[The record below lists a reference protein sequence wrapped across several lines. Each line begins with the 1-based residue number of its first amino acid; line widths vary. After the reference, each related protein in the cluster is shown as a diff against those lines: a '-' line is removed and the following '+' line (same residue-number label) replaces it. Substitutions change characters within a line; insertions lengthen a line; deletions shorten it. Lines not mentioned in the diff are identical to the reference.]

1 MAGLRRRRPARC
13 SGRVREPRAEIR
25 RPGLSSF
32 WSRIVV
38 GAVLLPAV
46 LGLVYLG
53 GWWLWVLALLAA
65 LIALHE
71 LYRIARPLRP
81 LVLAGY
87 AGTALALLGAQL
99 GGIPWMTAGF
109 LSTIA
114 LAFVLKGVSDT
125 RQSLAVAIAT
135 TVFGVAWIGL
145 GLGHTVL
152 LRSIPEHGR
161 LAVFTVLLT
170 VFAADAFAYFVGLMI
185 GRHKMAP
192 VLSPGKTWEG
202 LAAGTIVAV
211 LVPFFALYHQHFL
224 TIGESLALGVVIA
237 ISAPLGDLFES
248 ALKRDMTVKDSGRLL
263 GGHGGMLDRLDA
275 LLFASVA
282 SYYLVRAF
290 GWA

>member
-1 MAGLRRRRPARC
+1 
-13 SGRVREPRAEIR
+13 
-25 RPGLSSF
+25 LSSF

-53 GWWLWVLALLAA
+53 GWWLWVLALVAA

-87 AGTALALLGAQL
+87 AGTVLALLGAQL

-114 LAFVLKGVSDT
+114 VAFVLKGIT

-145 GLGHTVL
+145 GLGHALL

-170 VFAADAFAYFVGLMI
+170 VFAADALAYFVGLLI

-202 LAAGTIVAV
+202 LVAGTIVAI

-248 ALKRDMTVKDSGRLL
+248 ALKRDMNVKDSGRLL
-263 GGHGGMLDRLDA
+263 GGHGGMLDRIDA

>member
-1 MAGLRRRRPARC
+1 M
-13 SGRVREPRAEIR
+13 
-25 RPGLSSF
+25 SSF

-53 GWWLWVLALLAA
+53 GWWLWVLAVVAA

-71 LYRIARPLRP
+71 LYRLTRPLRP

-87 AGTALALLGAQL
+87 AGTLLALLGAQL

-114 LAFVLKGVSDT
+114 LAFVLKGISDT

-145 GLGHTVL
+145 GLGHALL

-170 VFAADAFAYFVGLMI
+170 VFAADAFAYFVGLLI

-192 VLSPGKTWEG
+192 VLSPGTTWEG
-202 LAAGTIVAV
+202 LVAGTIVAV
-211 LVPFFALYHQHFL
+211 LLPFFALYHQH
-224 TIGESLALGVVIA
+224 LGVVIA
-237 ISAPLGDLFES
+237 VVAPLGDLFES
-248 ALKRDMTVKDSGRLL
+248 ALKRDMNVKDSGRLL
-263 GGHGGMLDRLDA
+263 GGHVGMLDRLDA
-275 LLFASVA
+275 LLFASIA